1 MVKVEKSSAKPG
13 EIKLDKKW
21 TLNSFFFFWGGGG
34 GYYFFYNIVLT
45 IVRSNNHNLGSGNL
59 NLQLN
64 EEKKK
69 APIKVLLNL
78 IAKIYIFVE
87 AVVMKDA

>member
-21 TLNSFFFFWGGGG
+21 TLDSFFFGGG
-34 GYYFFYNIVLT
+34 GYYFFYNIVLR

-69 APIKVLLNL
+69 APLIKVLLNL
-78 IAKIYIFVE
+78 IAKIYIFEE

>member
-21 TLNSFFFFWGGGG
+21 TLNSFFLGG

-64 EEKKK
+64 EEKKRRQSK
-69 APIKVLLNL
+69 
-78 IAKIYIFVE
+78 YC
-87 AVVMKDA
+87 

>member
-1 MVKVEKSSAKPG
+1 MDPQF
-13 EIKLDKKW
+13 I
-21 TLNSFFFFWGGGG
+21 FFFWGGG

-69 APIKVLLNL
+69 APLIKVLLNL
-78 IAKIYIFVE
+78 IAKIYIFEE

>member
-21 TLNSFFFFWGGGG
+21 TLNSFFFWGG

-69 APIKVLLNL
+69 APLIKVLINL
-78 IAKIYIFVE
+78 IAKIYIFEEV
-87 AVVMKDA
+87 VVMKDA

>member
-1 MVKVEKSSAKPG
+1 MLKVEKSSAKPG

-21 TLNSFFFFWGGGG
+21 TLNSFFFWGGG

-69 APIKVLLNL
+69 APLIKVLLNL
-78 IAKIYIFVE
+78 IAKIYIFEEV
-87 AVVMKDA
+87 VVMKDA

>member
-13 EIKLDKKW
+13 EIKRDKKGP
-21 TLNSFFFFWGGGG
+21 LNSFFFFGGG

-69 APIKVLLNL
+69 APLIKVLLNL
-78 IAKIYIFVE
+78 IAKIYIFQE

>member
-1 MVKVEKSSAKPG
+1 MVKVKKSSAKPG

-21 TLNSFFFFWGGGG
+21 TLNSFFWGGG

-69 APIKVLLNL
+69 APLIKVLLNL
-78 IAKIYIFVE
+78 IAKIYIFEE

>member
-21 TLNSFFFFWGGGG
+21 TLNSFFFLEGG

-69 APIKVLLNL
+69 APLIKVLLNL
-78 IAKIYIFVE
+78 IAKIYIFEE

>member
-21 TLNSFFFFWGGGG
+21 TLNSFFFWGG

-69 APIKVLLNL
+69 APLIKVLLNL
-78 IAKIYIFVE
+78 IAKIYIFEE

>member
-1 MVKVEKSSAKPG
+1 MVKVEESSAKPS
-13 EIKLDKKW
+13 EIKLDWKKDSHFI
-21 TLNSFFFFWGGGG
+21 SFW
-34 GYYFFYNIVLT
+34 YYFFYNIVLT
-45 IVRSNNHNLGSGNL
+45 IVRGNNHNLGSENL
-59 NLQLN
+59 YLQLK

-87 AVVMKDA
+87 GRCYERCIE